1 MKKYDLYK
9 NDSIIVDGHTL
20 YRVIYTDDF
29 VKAYKKKFNRT
40 IIRKGGYVESEDNLS
55 QDDYAVIRNESK
67 AYENARIFGNSF
79 VAGDSEMFG
88 QSTISDYAEI
98 YDTKAGGYAR
108 ISDFAK
114 LWYMNIK
121 DNLDISGTAKI
132 INVELE
138 TERKEQ

>member
-1 MKKYDLYK
+1 MRKYELDK
-9 NDSIIVDGHTL
+9 NDSIKVNSHTL

-29 VKAYKKKFNRT
+29 IEAYKKKFNR
-40 IIRKGGYVESEDNLS
+40 IITRKGGYVESEDNLS

-67 AYENARIFGNSF
+67 AYENARIYGNSF
-79 VAGDSEMFG
+79 VAGCSEMFG

-98 YDTKAGGYAR
+98 YDTKAGEYTR

-114 LWYMNIK
+114 IWYMDIK

-138 TERKEQ
+138 IERNE